1 MPVVHTSP
9 LGREVTP
16 NSSADLPGL
25 GLGTMLQL
33 FPSQCAVS
41 VRCWWMSVFSF
52 WNMPTAQML
61 SAEIAVIAPNRL
73 TALYS
78 VLMFGLGT
86 TLHRVPSQ
94 CSTSVS

>member
-1 MPVVHTSP
+1 MPAPHTSP

-16 NSSADLPGL
+16 ISSADFPGL

-33 FPSQCAVS
+33 LPSQCAVS
-41 VRCWWMSVFSF
+41 VRRWWMSVFSL

-61 SAEIAVIAPNRL
+61 SAEIAVILLSTLN
-73 TALYS
+73 ALYS

-86 TLHRVPSQ
+86 TFHLVPSQ